1 MKSIR
6 LAMDSSLL
14 FSMRMI
20 YSWWIWPSPTVISFL
35 KKFCKN
41 IYWNPTFDST
51 AMYTPRLLDN
61 QPVNHALG
69 LATANANNAVVT
81 SVIPSTVIDSTSD
94 SAVSSMGSE
103 RGPSISDDW
112 IDTSNATDSNSTSV
126 AGATAVLPSG
136 SAYGME
142 YSSG

>member
-1 MKSIR
+1 
-6 LAMDSSLL
+6 
-14 FSMRMI
+14 
-20 YSWWIWPSPTVISFL
+20 
-35 KKFCKN
+35 
-41 IYWNPTFDST
+41 
-51 AMYTPRLLDN
+51 MYTPRLLDN
-61 QPVNHALG
+61 QPVNHVIG
-69 LATANANNAVVT
+69 LAGANNASVT
-81 SVIPSTVIDSTSD
+81 SVIPSTVIDTTSD

-112 IDTSNATDSNSTSV
+112 IDTSNATDSNSTSI

>member
-1 MKSIR
+1 
-6 LAMDSSLL
+6 
-14 FSMRMI
+14 
-20 YSWWIWPSPTVISFL
+20 
-35 KKFCKN
+35 
-41 IYWNPTFDST
+41 
-51 AMYTPRLLDN
+51 MYTPRMLDN
-61 QPVNHALG
+61 QPVNHTLG
-69 LATANANNAVVT
+69 LANNTNPAVA
-81 SVIPSTVIDSTSD
+81 SVIPSSVIDTASD

-112 IDTSNATDSNSTSV
+112 IDTSNATDSNSTV

>member
-1 MKSIR
+1 
-6 LAMDSSLL
+6 MDMAITDSNFLNHSLL
-14 FSMRMI
+14 WKFILIFFM
-20 YSWWIWPSPTVISFL
+20 YFFL
-35 KKFCKN
+35 FK
-41 IYWNPTFDST
+41 

-61 QPVNHALG
+61 QPVNHSIG
-69 LATANANNAVVT
+69 LTSANGGNPAVS

-103 RGPSISDDW
+103 RGPSISDGDW
-112 IDTSNATDSNSTSV
+112 IDTSNATDSNTTSIT
-126 AGATAVLPSG
+126 GATAVLPSG

>member
-1 MKSIR
+1 
-6 LAMDSSLL
+6 
-14 FSMRMI
+14 
-20 YSWWIWPSPTVISFL
+20 
-35 KKFCKN
+35 
-41 IYWNPTFDST
+41 
-51 AMYTPRLLDN
+51 MYTPRLLDN

-69 LATANANNAVVT
+69 LATSNTNNAVVT
-81 SVIPSTVIDSTSD
+81 SVIPSAVIDTTSD

>member
-1 MKSIR
+1 
-6 LAMDSSLL
+6 
-14 FSMRMI
+14 
-20 YSWWIWPSPTVISFL
+20 
-35 KKFCKN
+35 
-41 IYWNPTFDST
+41 
-51 AMYTPRLLDN
+51 MYTPRMLDN
-61 QPVNHALG
+61 QQPVNHTLG
-69 LATANANNAVVT
+69 LASANNGNTVV
-81 SVIPSTVIDSTSD
+81 SAVIPSTVIDTTSD

-103 RGPSISDDW
+103 RGPSISDGDW

>member
-1 MKSIR
+1 
-6 LAMDSSLL
+6 MDMAITDSNFYKLINGWNSLIE
-14 FSMRMI
+14 FFI
-20 YSWWIWPSPTVISFL
+20 YFIP
-35 KKFCKN
+35 
-41 IYWNPTFDST
+41 
-51 AMYTPRLLDN
+51 AMYTPRLLEN
-61 QPVNHALG
+61 QPVNHVLG
-69 LATANANNAVVT
+69 LTSTNNGNVPVS

-103 RGPSISDDW
+103 RGPSISESDW

-126 AGATAVLPSG
+126 TGATAVLPSG